1 MSACRKV
8 AVVTG
13 GNRGIGISLVRNL
26 CQTFD
31 GAVYLTARSEERGKK
46 AVQDLKAEGLNPCFH
61 QLDIDSRDSICDFA
75 KYLKET
81 YGGVNVVIANG
92 SVSYEKNSPVPLSEQ
107 SEGYIRVNNIGN
119 ANLYQALEPLLR
131 QDGRYVIVSSG
142 FGRLSKIPQKLRP
155 KFQTENKSID
165 QLNCVLNE
173 YVTSTKD
180 GSFKEK
186 GWPDWPNVVS
196 KLGLVAL
203 TRIIV
208 RNLKGNPRR
217 LLVNASCPGWTVTD
231 AARSFLDERGMFG
244 NVKAKHP
251 DEAAVDMIW
260 LATLPPGTTS
270 PHGELIQ
277 YRKVLSYEG

>member
-31 GAVYLTARSEERGKK
+31 GAVYLTARNEERGKK
-46 AVQDLKAEGLNPCFH
+46 AVQDLKAEGLSPCFH

-81 YGGVNVVIANG
+81 YGGVNVIIANG

-142 FGRLSKIPQKLRP
+142 FGQLSHISEKLRP
-155 KFQTENKSID
+155 KFQTDNMSID

-180 GSFKEK
+180 GSYKEK
-186 GWPDWPNVVS
+186 GWP
-196 KLGLVAL
+196 GLA
-203 TRIIV
+203 
-208 RNLKGNPRR
+208 KRR
-217 LLVNASCPGWTVTD
+217 LQAGSCSSNQNPCAQSEGQPSSS
-231 AARSFLDERGMFG
+231 ARER
-244 NVKAKHP
+244 
-251 DEAAVDMIW
+251 
-260 LATLPPGTTS
+260 L
-270 PHGELIQ
+270 
-277 YRKVLSYEG
+277 LSRMDCHRRYQDVSG